1 MKRLLPI
8 LCLMVVFLLGSCTDR
23 EYAPTYTSDHYIREY
38 YRVDTFALTPVSAT
52 VLRLEFFHT
61 KKPGVNGVLNDDEIY
76 EWHRKHHDT
85 NYKKERSVYD
95 HVYGTA
101 IDFDSIWVFSD
112 SDYDEAHPAGSSLN
126 DIVRFVSTSPMPYI
140 KSKYKKTYDWSDDY
154 MQSLSTLFGRRFT
167 VGSDYGAYPIDGVL
181 SSLGKDDFQLLTF
194 ASHGIGGMGVLE
206 FPTPTLERV
215 HTIGVRVLSTEG
227 EVYEAY
233 ARMEW

>member
-8 LCLMVVFLLGSCTDR
+8 LCLMVVFLLCSCEDKD
-23 EYAPTYTSDHYIREY
+23 YAPTYTSYHYIWDY
-38 YRVDTFALTPVSAT
+38 SRVDTFALRSVSAS
-52 VLRLEFFHT
+52 VLGLDFFST
-61 KKPGVNGVLNDDEIY
+61 KKPGVSGVLNDDELY
-76 EWHRKHHDT
+76 EWHRKHRDT
-85 NYKKERSVYD
+85 NYKKERSVNNM
-95 HVYGTA
+95 VTGTA

-154 MQSLSTLFGRRFT
+154 MQSLSTLICFRFT
-167 VGSDYGAYPIDGVL
+167 IGSDYGAYPIDGVL
-181 SSLGKDDFQLLTF
+181 STLGKDDFQLLTF
-194 ASHGIGGMGVLE
+194 ASHGIGGMGVLV

-215 HTIGVRVLSTEG
+215 HTIGVRVLSSEG